1 MTSVHNVALELA
13 VQDPAG
19 ARIASDVGA
28 RRVELCSALGATG
41 GITPSAALIEAAI
54 DAAAVVPETA
64 GAPILEVHVLIRPRP
79 GGFTWSAEERALMVR
94 ETVLS
99 VDAGADGVVV
109 GALTPDG
116 RVDEETVRA
125 LVAAAGDAEVT
136 FHRALDVV
144 PDQLAALDALADLG
158 VTRVLTSGG
167 AARAGEG
174 AERLAGLVERSADL
188 GVEIMAG
195 GGVRLDDVPA
205 LAAAGVDAIH
215 LSARR
220 VVTEDGGPGGGAGS
234 YEVTDADVAHAVATA
249 VRELQL
255 R

>member
-1 MTSVHNVALELA
+1 MQNVALELA

-54 DAAAVVPETA
+54 DAAAVVPESA
-64 GAPILEVHVLIRPRP
+64 GAPLLEVHVLVRPRP
-79 GGFTWSAEERALMVR
+79 GGFVWSAEELALMVR
-94 ETVLS
+94 EVILS

-116 RVDEETVRA
+116 KVAEDAVRA

-136 FHRALDVV
+136 FHRALDAV
-144 PDQLAALDALADLG
+144 PDPLAALEVLTDLG

-167 AARAGEG
+167 AARAAEG
-174 AERLAGLVERSADL
+174 VERLAQLAERSADL

-195 GGVRLDDVPA
+195 GGVRPEDVPA
-205 LAAAGVDAIH
+205 LAVAGVDAVH

-220 VVTEDGGPGGGAGS
+220 AVAEDGGPGGGDAGG
-234 YEVTDADVAHAVATA
+234 YEVTDADVARAAAEA

-255 R
+255 K

>member
-1 MTSVHNVALELA
+1 MHKIALELA

-41 GITPSAALIEAAI
+41 GLTPSAALIEAAI

-109 GALTPDG
+109 GALRPDG
-116 RVDEETVRA
+116 TVAKDTIRA

-136 FHRALDVV
+136 FHRAFDVV
-144 PDQLAALDALADLG
+144 PDQLAALDLLADLG

-167 AARAGEG
+167 AARAGDGVEQL
-174 AERLAGLVERSADL
+174 ARLAERSADL

-195 GGVRLDDVPA
+195 GGVRVEDVPA

-215 LSARR
+215 LSANCL
-220 VVTEDGGPGGGAGS
+220 VTDDDGPGGTGS
-234 YEVTDADVAHAVATA
+234 YEITDADAAQAMATA

>member
-1 MTSVHNVALELA
+1 MHNVALELA

-64 GAPILEVHVLIRPRP
+64 GAPILEVHVLVRPRP

-109 GALTPDG
+109 GALTPEG
-116 RVDEETVRA
+116 AVDEDTIRA

-144 PDQLAALDALADLG
+144 PDQLTALAVLADLG
-158 VTRVLTSGG
+158 VTRVLTSGA
-167 AARAGEG
+167 AARAVDGVD
-174 AERLAGLVERSADL
+174 RLALLAERSADL

-195 GGVRLDDVPA
+195 GGVRLEDVPA

-215 LSARR
+215 LSAKRA
-220 VVTEDGGPGGGAGS
+220 VAEDGGPGGGTGG
-234 YEVTDADVAHAVATA
+234 YEVTDDAIAHAVAKA